1 MVYCVKINKKINKG
15 LDELN
20 QLSSYLEKLNISDLC
35 IFTPTLARGQNY
47 YTGNVFEVY
56 EKNGK
61 ITCSI
66 GAGGRY
72 DSMVTSFINDGTEYP
87 TVGISFGLSSI
98 YELLKDRKIFAK
110 KSNIDIY
117 IIPMG
122 TSVESLKLANDLRC
136 LGYKVEIQMQDKKL
150 KKSLDYAN
158 KENIPYVIILGENEL
173 SNNKIVIKDMFNKES
188 IEVSLDNLE
197 VIKQYV

>member
-1 MVYCVKINKKINKG
+1 M
-15 LDELN
+15 
-20 QLSSYLEKLNISDLC
+20 YL
-35 IFTPTLARGQNY
+35 GQNY

-56 EKNGK
+56 EKHGK

-72 DSMVTSFINDGTEYP
+72 DKMITNFIDDGNEYP

-98 YELLKDRKIFAK
+98 YELLKDRKIFNN

-117 IIPMG
+117 IIPIG
-122 TSVESLKLANDLRC
+122 TNIESLKLANKLRN
-136 LGYKVEIQMQDKKL
+136 LGYKVDIQMQDKKI

-158 KENIPYVIILGENEL
+158 RENIPYTIILGEYEL
-173 SNNKIVIKDMFNKES
+173 SNNKIVIKNMFNGDN
-188 IEVSLDNLE
+188 IELLLNNLDN
-197 VIKQYV
+197 IKQII